1 MMQQGFMGGQA
12 TPTVAPA
19 PSAATAAL
27 PDLLSPAD
35 VAQALGVG
43 EADVLA
49 ILEAGELKG
58 KKIGSA
64 WRVTRPALTEYL
76 AN

>member
-1 MMQQGFMGGQA
+1 M
-12 TPTVAPA
+12 
-19 PSAATAAL
+19 L

-35 VAQALGVG
+35 VAKALGVA
-43 EADVLA
+43 ETDVLA

-64 WRVTRPALTEYL
+64 WRVKRAAVDEYL
-76 AN
+76 AQ